1 MARGSQNYDAR
12 GVTAA
17 ASSLTFS
24 TLTSAL
30 GAYYGEL
37 PLPSLRDP
45 FARVLY
51 EQVAYLAT
59 DAVRMHAFELLRTTV
74 GLTTAA
80 ILDAPDGMLENICR
94 AGGAIAVETR
104 ATRMRASARLANKR
118 WQGDLHGINALD
130 ERDARSALQQFP
142 MIGEPA
148 ADHILV
154 LMHKSMRVPLDSNAL
169 RVLGRTGL
177 IEETADYRATYRAAQ
192 QRLARDAPA
201 DAEQRLYAGALVR
214 QHGLTLCKRRAPRC
228 GHCPVVSWCPA
239 AEIV

>member
-1 MARGSQNYDAR
+1 MTA
-12 GVTAA
+12 VT
-17 ASSLTFS
+17 SRMTFS

-30 GAYYGEL
+30 SAHYNEQPL
-37 PLPSLRDP
+37 PLVRDP

-59 DAVRMHAFELLRTTV
+59 DAVRTQAFALLRTTV
-74 GLTTAA
+74 GLTPAA
-80 ILDAPDGMLENICR
+80 ILDARDGTLEAICR
-94 AGGAIAVETR
+94 TGGAIAVQTR
-104 ATRMRASARLANKR
+104 TARMRESARIVVKK
-118 WQGDLHGINALD
+118 WQGDLNGINALD
-130 ERDARSALQQFP
+130 ERDARKALEQFP

-177 IEETADYRATYRAAQ
+177 IEETTDYRATYRAAQ
-192 QRLARDAPA
+192 QRLASEASD
-201 DAEQRLYAGALVR
+201 DAEQRLHAGALLR

-228 GHCPVVSWCPA
+228 GNCPVAAVCPA
-239 AEIV
+239 AECV